1 MKYFPINLN
10 ISGRKV
16 LVVGGGQVALRK
28 VKLLKA
34 CGARVT
40 MVSPA
45 FCAGLA
51 RMKGI
56 KRAKRVYKRADLQ
69 GVCLVVSATD
79 DERVNQRV
87 WKQASSKNIPVNV
100 VDQPALCSFTI
111 PAVATKGDLVITIS
125 TGGGSPALA
134 GKIRR
139 HIEKNIDPAFA
150 RHLKLLKEMRPKVLS
165 SSLTPK
171 ERTRLLKNMAGDA
184 VCRIL
189 RSKGGR
195 EAKQHLQNMFKKAI
209 RKK

>member
-1 MKYFPINLN
+1 MKYFPINLD
-10 ISGRKV
+10 IRGRTV

-28 VKLLKA
+28 VKSLKA

-40 MVSPA
+40 VVSPA

-51 RMKGI
+51 HMKGI
-56 KRAKRVYKRADLQ
+56 KRAKRTHKRTDLQ

-79 DERVNQRV
+79 DEKTNRRV

-100 VDQPALCSFTI
+100 VDQPKLCSFTV
-111 PAVATKGDLVITIS
+111 PAVAAEGDLVVTIS

-134 GKIRR
+134 AKIRKQ
-139 HIEKNIDPAFA
+139 IEKNIDPTIAQ
-150 RHLKLLKEMRPKVLS
+150 HLKLLKEMRPKVLL
-165 SSLTPK
+165 SSLAPK
-171 ERTRLLKNMAGDA
+171 KRTALLKRMAGDS

-189 RSKGGR
+189 RSKGTAA
-195 EAKQHLQNMFKKAI
+195 AKRNLQDMLKKAV